1 MQKKVVVILSGG
13 MDSSLVAF
21 KMVNLGY
28 QLITVHFSYGQ
39 RTENREKFSFNAISD
54 ALNVSMRYEI
64 PLPFFKQIGVGFTS
78 LIDTNLSLNENGV
91 DEKIIPNSY
100 VPFRNG
106 IMLSIAAAI
115 AEKENAEGIAIGVV
129 EEDSSGYP
137 DCRKSFIKSF
147 EETVALGT
155 KKSNIK
161 LFTPLINLNKSDIVK
176 EALKL
181 GVPLESTWSCYQR
194 SDFACGV
201 CDSCRL
207 RLKGFKKA
215 GVKDPILYLD

>member
-21 KMVNLGY
+21 KMAKLGY

-78 LIDTNLSLNENGV
+78 LIDKNLSLNENGV
-91 DEKIIPNSY
+91 NEKIIPNSY

-106 IMLSIAAAI
+106 IMLSIAPQLLKKKMRRELQLELSKKIAAVTQI
-115 AEKENAEGIAIGVV
+115 AEKVLSKV
-129 EEDSSGYP
+129 
-137 DCRKSFIKSF
+137 
-147 EETVALGT
+147 L
-155 KKSNIK
+155 KKLSLLAQKNQI
-161 LFTPLINLNKSDIVK
+161 
-176 EALKL
+176 
-181 GVPLESTWSCYQR
+181 
-194 SDFACGV
+194 
-201 CDSCRL
+201 
-207 RLKGFKKA
+207 
-215 GVKDPILYLD
+215 